1 MPLLNDESRRK
12 RLHLI
17 LGSTS
22 DAPVGKLVAVSLGH
36 LGCWPAVHVL
46 SCHRNPDETRAFAE
60 EFAQIEGRK
69 ALIGVG
75 GLSYQAPAVLASHF
89 LRLGVQLVIFGI
101 PVGDS
106 LEKLQMAYSAMHDL
120 PLPLFIHSVP
130 DHSKELVEEVT
141 TKAVGY
147 INGTIPS
154 IELGESE
161 GEWQSRLTSFRNSI
175 PRMNVDINHL

>member
-17 LGSTS
+17 LGSAS
-22 DAPVGKLVAVSLGH
+22 DAPVGKLVAVSLGQ

-46 SCHRNPDETRAFAE
+46 SCHRNPEETRTFAE

-69 ALIGVG
+69 VLIGVG

-89 LRLGVQLVIFGI
+89 LRLRVQVVIFGI
-101 PVGDS
+101 PVGVS
-106 LEKLQMAYSAMHDL
+106 PEKLQMAYSAMHDL
-120 PLPLFIHSVP
+120 PSPLFIHCVP
-130 DHSKELVEEVT
+130 DHSKESVEEVT

-147 INGTIPS
+147 INGTIPP
-154 IELGESE
+154 IELVEDE
-161 GEWQSRLTSFRNSI
+161 RAWNYRLALLDTSTL
-175 PRMNVDINHL
+175 RMNADMNHL